1 MELEGL
7 RASID
12 DIDKRIIDLF
22 EKRMEVSKIIAQV
35 KKESGKA
42 IFDAKRE
49 KDKIDSLKSILSDKE
64 NEKYVEDLYR
74 HIFDYS
80 KDVQQKVIDDE
91 K

>member
-22 EKRMEVSKIIAQV
+22 EKRMEVSKSIAQV

-49 KDKIDSLKSILSDKE
+49 NDKIDSLKSILSDKE